1 MKVRFWVVSARGTS
15 LRDSLNNDLTKDRTR
30 KTNRYPVRLQQQQ
43 KIDRPE
49 GWSWVHSR
57 SGGKGAVR
65 YRWNSQLQILEC
77 WAVTKGGNRPSQLIG
92 EFVESVLNSQRRG
105 VKSIH
110 IEVG

>member
-49 GWSWVHSR
+49 GWS
-57 SGGKGAVR
+57 
-65 YRWNSQLQILEC
+65 
-77 WAVTKGGNRPSQLIG
+77 
-92 EFVESVLNSQRRG
+92 
-105 VKSIH
+105 
-110 IEVG
+110 